1 MASKEHDFSVGSIP
15 RNIISLALPMTAAQL
30 INVLYSVVDRIYL
43 GRLPGHLALTGLGLT
58 LPIISIVMGFANL
71 CGTGGAPLCSI
82 YRGKGEEEEAER
94 IMGNAFTLLLIFGA
108 AVTGVFLLFRHPL
121 LYLFGASDA
130 TYPYAEAY
138 MTIYLLGTVFVMI
151 GLGMNPFIT
160 SQGFGRTGMMTV
172 GLGAVVN
179 IVISIVMGF
188 ANLCG
193 TGGAPLCS
201 IYRGKGEEEEAE
213 RIMGNAFTLL
223 LIFGAAVTG
232 VFLLFRHPLLYLF
245 GASDATY
252 PYAEA
257 YMTIYL
263 LGTVFVMIGLGMNP
277 FITSQGFG
285 RTGMMTVGLGAV
297 VNIVLDPVFIFALD
311 MGVRGAALA
320 TVIAQGCS
328 AVWVLKFLTGRKA
341 ILRLRLRNLA
351 LGAGRVKSIV
361 ALGLSGFFMNLTNSL
376 VQVVCNATLQAY
388 GGDLYVGV
396 MTIINSLREVF
407 FMPVQGLTNGAQPV
421 TGYNY
426 GAGRYSRVRSSIRFS
441 VAVTVGYAA
450 VFWAA
455 AMLFPGLLIRVFNSE
470 PEVVAAGIPALRIYF
485 CLFIPMSLQMAGQ
498 GVFVSLG
505 RSKQAVFFSLLRK
518 AIINAPLTVVLPI
531 WMGTTGVF
539 TAEAISQ
546 LVGGLA
552 CSLTMYFTVY
562 RPLGRL
568 PDRPPENI

>member
-1 MASKEHDFSVGSIP
+1 M
-15 RNIISLALPMTAAQL
+15 
-30 INVLYSVVDRIYL
+30 LYSVGDRIYL

-58 LPIISIVMGFANL
+58 LPI
-71 CGTGGAPLCSI
+71 
-82 YRGKGEEEEAER
+82 
-94 IMGNAFTLLLIFGA
+94 
-108 AVTGVFLLFRHPL
+108 
-121 LYLFGASDA
+121 
-130 TYPYAEAY
+130 
-138 MTIYLLGTVFVMI
+138 
-151 GLGMNPFIT
+151 
-160 SQGFGRTGMMTV
+160 
-172 GLGAVVN
+172 
-179 IVISIVMGF
+179 ISIVMGF